1 MPTRPN
7 KAVKRI
13 PLDQLLLER
22 DYFQDRKTAQSWIM
36 AGKVWV
42 ADQYLT
48 KAGQKV
54 RSDVEIRIKDLD
66 RKYVSRGGLKL
77 EAALSRFALSVSG
90 KTVLDA
96 GASVGGFTD
105 CLLRHGAAKV
115 YAVDVGYGQIR
126 GALTNDPRVVNLER
140 TNIGTLKIEQF
151 EPALE
156 LCVADLSYV
165 SLTKALPTLGALLVN
180 EKTLVCLI
188 KPLFEGA
195 SQAAP
200 NSTDS
205 LWTALETVAAGSQAC
220 GLSLIDLIASPILGN
235 TNTIEFL
242 GLFSDRQKPRED
254 LERLQERALAEAEQ
268 RFGRVVKQ
276 QLDFSDPS

>member
-1 MPTRPN
+1 MPTRPT
-7 KAVKRI
+7 KSAKRI

-22 DYFQDRKTAQSWIM
+22 GYFQDRKTAQSWIM

-48 KAGQKV
+48 KAGHKV
-54 RSDVEIRIKDLD
+54 RTDVEIRIKDVD

-77 EAALSRFALSVSG
+77 EAALSRFGLSVSS

-96 GASVGGFTD
+96 GASAGGFTD
-105 CLLRHGAAKV
+105 CLLQHGAAKV

-126 GALTNDPRVVNLER
+126 GTLTNDPRVVNLER
-140 TNIGTLKIEQF
+140 TNIGALKIEQF

-165 SLTKALPTLGALLVN
+165 SLTKALPTLGALFVG

-200 NSTDS
+200 NSMDS
-205 LWTALETVAAGSQAC
+205 LRTALETVAVGSQAC
-220 GLSLIDLIASPILGN
+220 SLSLIDLIASPILGN
-235 TNTIEFL
+235 THTIEFL
-242 GLFSDRQKPRED
+242 GLFSDGLEPRESF
-254 LERLQERALAEAEQ
+254 ERLQELVLAEAEQ
-268 RFGRVVKQ
+268 QFGRDV
-276 QLDFSDPS
+276 DS

>member
-1 MPTRPN
+1 M
-7 KAVKRI
+7 

-22 DYFQDRKTAQSWIM
+22 GYFQDRKTAQSWIM

-48 KAGQKV
+48 KAGHKV
-54 RSDVEIRIKDLD
+54 RTDVEIRIKDVD

-77 EAALSRFALSVSG
+77 EAALSRFGLSVAG

-105 CLLRHGAAKV
+105 CLLQHGAAKV

-126 GALTNDPRVVNLER
+126 GALANDARVVNLER
-140 TNIGTLKIEQF
+140 TNISSLKIEQF
-151 EPALE
+151 EPALA

-165 SLTKALPTLGALLVN
+165 SLTKALPTLAALFAG
-180 EKTLVCLI
+180 EKMLVCLI

-200 NSTDS
+200 NSQHS
-205 LWTALETVAAGSQAC
+205 LRTALETVVAGSQAC

-242 GLFSDRQKPRED
+242 GLFSDRQQPRED
-254 LERLQERALAEAEQ
+254 FECLQELVLAEAEQ
-268 RFGRVVKQ
+268 QFGGVLKQ
-276 QLDFSDPS
+276 PLGFSDPS

>member
-1 MPTRPN
+1 MPSQQKKSGTH
-7 KAVKRI
+7 I
-13 PLDQLLLER
+13 SLDQLLLER
-22 DYFQDRKTAQSWIM
+22 GYFQDRKTAQSWIM
-36 AGKVWV
+36 AGKVRV

-54 RSDVEIRIKDLD
+54 RSDVEIQIKNLD

-77 EAALSRFALSVSG
+77 EAALSRFALPVSG

-105 CLLRHGAAKV
+105 CLLQHGAAKV

-126 GALTNDPRVVNLER
+126 ATLANDPRVINLER
-140 TNIGTLKIEQF
+140 TNIATLQIEQF

-165 SLTKALPTLGALLVN
+165 SLTRALPTLAALFVGK
-180 EKTLVCLI
+180 KTLVGLI

-200 NSTDS
+200 NSVNS
-205 LWTALETVAAGSQAC
+205 LRTALETVATGSQAC
-220 GLSLIDLIASPILGN
+220 GLSLIDLIVSPILGN

-242 GLFSDRQKPRED
+242 GLFSDTAQPRGTFE
-254 LERLQERALAEAEQ
+254 EFREHALTEAKKQLSQ
-268 RFGRVVKQ
+268 RSG
-276 QLDFSDPS
+276 